1 MKKHKKILFI
11 ASFAESLPNFRGHL
25 IQSFT
30 NAGFQVHCAAPELS
44 RHSYVTKQL
53 EEWKCVCHDL
63 PFNRISLNPLPD
75 LVALLVLTYLIF
87 RHRFQIVLGYTIKPI
102 IYGTVVSWLFRVPI
116 RTALVT
122 GLGYSFTEQDGKGY
136 SFAQIIAQHLYRI
149 AMFCATQVFFQNN
162 DDLNLFLENSWVHP
176 GKTTLIA
183 GSGVNLSTFQF
194 EPIKRDSPLH
204 FLMIARFLRDKGLLE
219 YVEAARIVKRRY
231 PSVVF
236 SLAGWLDEN
245 PAAILS
251 NDLDTW
257 VSEDTIKLL
266 GKLDDVR
273 PAIVACSAY
282 VLPSYREGMPRT
294 VLEAMAIGRPIIT
307 TDAPGCRD
315 TVAEGEN
322 GFLVPIKSSSAL
334 AEAMTRFIEHPECLE
349 QMGRKSRELVEQKYD
364 VRQVNETI
372 LKILGVI
379 SDAALET
386 SPELS
391 KALGEKH
398 FAERTKICIVASS
411 PMTIQAFLLN
421 HIEMLSRHYDVSVAA
436 NFTDLDKKTRTGVLN
451 HKVAIHRKIDIFG
464 DILALFHLYTFFRRN
479 RFFAVLSVTPKAGL
493 LTSLA
498 GILAEVPVRF
508 HWFTGQ
514 IWATRRGISR
524 LFLKSLDK
532 FVAYLCTEVLVDGHS
547 QHEFLKNQGVLP
559 VGKGVVLGKGS
570 ISGVDFDRFN
580 VDRNIRI
587 RVRNELGISDDAVVI
602 LYLGR
607 INRDK
612 GVLDL
617 AYAFDALA
625 KKMTT
630 VRFLC
635 VGPDEENLVPIIKQ
649 ICAVCLDRVIF
660 KGYVAHPEVMMNAS
674 DIFCLPSYREGFGS
688 VVLEAAACGVP
699 SVVSRIYGLVGSVV
713 EGKTGLLF
721 EPGNIVEMGD
731 ALLSLCENEPLRSEM
746 AAAARSR
753 TLESFSSDDIT
764 DELLKFYSEYV
775 PVRDATYYETE
786 DCSNAA

>member
-1 MKKHKKILFI
+1 MKNRKKILFI

-30 NAGFQVHCAAPELS
+30 NAGFQVHCAAPKLR
-44 RHSYVTKQL
+44 RHSHVTRKL
-53 EEWKCVCHDL
+53 EEWKCICHDL

-102 IYGTVVSWLFRVPI
+102 IYGSVVSWIFRVPI
-116 RTALVT
+116 RSALVT
-122 GLGYSFTEQDGKGY
+122 GLGYSFTEQGGRGY
-136 SFAQIIAQHLYRI
+136 SLAQRIAQHLYRI

-162 DDLNLFLENSWVHP
+162 DDLDLFLENRWVSP
-176 GKTTLIA
+176 AKTTLIA
-183 GSGVNLSTFQF
+183 GSGVNLSTFQST
-194 EPIKRDSPLH
+194 PIKRDSPLH
-204 FLMIARFLRDKGLLE
+204 FLMIARFLRDKGLVE
-219 YVEAARIVKRRY
+219 YVDAARIVKRRY
-231 PSVVF
+231 PTVVF
-236 SLAGWLDEN
+236 SLAGWLDNN
-245 PAAILS
+245 PAAIIPG
-251 NDLDTW
+251 DLDTW
-257 VSEDTIKLL
+257 VSEDTINLL
-266 GKLDDVR
+266 GKLEDVR
-273 PAIVACSAY
+273 PAIAACSVY

-372 LKILGVI
+372 LKRLGVI
-379 SDAALET
+379 SDTVSET

-391 KALGEKH
+391 KAPGKKH
-398 FAERTKICIVASS
+398 FAEKTKICIVASS
-411 PMTIQAFLLN
+411 SMTIQAFLLH
-421 HIEMLSRHYDVSVAA
+421 HIGVLSKHYDVSVVA
-436 NFTDLDKKTRTGVLN
+436 NFADADIKTRPGVLN
-451 HKVAIHRKIDIFG
+451 HKVKIHRKIDIFG
-464 DILALFHLYTFFRRN
+464 DISALFHLLAFFRRN

-498 GILAEVPVRF
+498 GVFADVPVRF

-514 IWATRRGISR
+514 IWATRRGISC
-524 LFLKSLDK
+524 LFLKSLDRV
-532 FVAYLCTEVLVDGHS
+532 VAYLCTEVLVDGHS
-547 QHEFLKNQGVLP
+547 QYEFLKNQRVLP

-580 VDRNIRI
+580 VDRDIRI
-587 RVRNELGISDDAVVI
+587 RIRNELGISHDDVVI

-625 KKMTT
+625 KKMTNA
-630 VRFLC
+630 RFLC

-649 ICAVCLDRVIF
+649 ICAACLDRVIF
-660 KGYVAHPEVMMNAS
+660 KGYVAQPEVMMNAS

-699 SVVSRIYGLVGSVV
+699 SVVSRIYGLVDSVV
-713 EGKTGLLF
+713 EGETGLLF
-721 EPGNIVEMGD
+721 TVGNVLEMYD
-731 ALLSLCENEPLRSEM
+731 ALLSLCRNEALRMEM
-746 AAAARSR
+746 AAAAMSR
-753 TLESFSSDDIT
+753 TLEMFSRDDIT
-764 DELLKFYSEYV
+764 GELVKFYSRYV
-775 PVRDATYYETE
+775 PVRAK
-786 DCSNAA
+786 NI